1 MTNKELLRALIAEID
16 FIMHDKDYRFPES
29 ENTWYSRESCKVL
42 TPEEVFEELR
52 TELLQLN
59 NETNRE
65 IAELKKQLEEKEKD
79 NQFFKKMYLSEKQ
92 KNDNYHTKKYGLDKP
107 VEELRKIKL
116 TPKEKEI
123 YYKGFD
129 NCERQFATHIAEL
142 QQQLKSQPAEI
153 VEKIKENILKI
164 DKIEIK
170 TLKNGYSTLYCDR
183 PSVITILDTILKEYQ
198 KG

>member
-1 MTNKELLRALIAEID
+1 MTNKELLRAIIAEID
-16 FIMHDKDYRFPES
+16 LIMHDKDYRFPES

-52 TELLQLN
+52 AELIQLN
-59 NETNRE
+59 NETNSE
-65 IAELKKQLEEKEKD
+65 IAELQKQLEEKEKD
-79 NQFFKKMYLSEKQ
+79 NQFLKKMYLSERT

-116 TPKEKEI
+116 NSKEKEI

-142 QQQLKSQPAEI
+142 QQQLKTQPAEI
-153 VEKIKENILKI
+153 VEKIKKMLEGKELVADGLSCQYVCYCKEDIDEIFNDILQ
-164 DKIEIK
+164 
-170 TLKNGYSTLYCDR
+170 
-183 PSVITILDTILKEYQ
+183 EY
-198 KG
+198 